1 MSTADGQTFAR
12 DLRDSQGRQ
21 LLKPSITVSKLKKV
35 PRKVTSLEGLTSPLE
50 PLGIRLSAGWAGV
63 PLGGGLRRGCQQHR
77 GSADCRSFAEFG
89 SSSLT
94 VRAQSFAPKILETS
108 RRQLV

>member
-21 LLKPSITVSKLKKV
+21 LLKPRIAVSKFENGAAPGSV
-35 PRKVTSLEGLTSPLE
+35 PPWMACLRAQGSKGASQR
-50 PLGIRLSAGWAGV
+50 RLSCV
-63 PLGGGLRRGCQQHR
+63 PLAEGCDEVANKIKDR
-77 GSADCRSFAEFG
+77 LTAAALGAEFG

-94 VRAQSFAPKILETS
+94 VSGAVIRSKNS
-108 RRQLV
+108 